1 MWLMSIYNF
10 RCRPRFGIT
19 DNCTYTE
26 SSTTQFWERYV
37 LNMTDGLGEV
47 GDLGGFKY
55 DLPLCLLLSWIIV
68 FLCLIK
74 GIKSSGKVSI
84 LNIYVI

>member
-1 MWLMSIYNF
+1 
-10 RCRPRFGIT
+10 
-19 DNCTYTE
+19 
-26 SSTTQFWERYV
+26 
-37 LNMTDGLGEV
+37 MTDGLGEV

-84 LNIYVI
+84 LNICYITIISDKIQKVHIHQL